1 MGTETL
7 LEIIKKHRKEL
18 RITTTDMSHHLGY
31 KYPSGYVKI
40 ENGTKKQLT
49 FIQIVRIFQ
58 LLHIGFENVDL
69 NKFTL
74 QKLKTYRIKKG
85 LTIKDMASR
94 LGYKYPSGYANL
106 EYGKR
111 KLSFEKAVE
120 ISKILNVSLEEL
132 FFDS

>member
-1 MGTETL
+1 MDTETL

-18 RITTTDMSHHLGY
+18 RITTTDMSHH
-31 KYPSGYVKI
+31 
-40 ENGTKKQLT
+40 
-49 FIQIVRIFQ
+49 
-58 LLHIGFENVDL
+58 
-69 NKFTL
+69 
-74 QKLKTYRIKKG
+74 
-85 LTIKDMASR
+85 